1 MWFNGI
7 KKVHKN
13 VHYICLKF
21 NDFETKSF
29 IVRFKKKNNMY
40 DFSYVLIAAMS
51 TNNVTS
57 VTTTKKKISS
67 NSAGEGWFSQE

>member
-1 MWFNGI
+1 MAGI

-21 NDFETKSF
+21 NDFENKSF
-29 IVRFKKKNNMY
+29 IVRFKKNNMY

-57 VTTTKKKISS
+57 VTATKKKISS